1 MTRGTIVRILPAF
14 LLLPAAAHYAGGWA
28 VITVEELP
36 DYIVAGEPVALT
48 FTVRQHGMTPL
59 EGLRPHVVAKAGK
72 AETRVEA
79 TPVKAGQYTAML
91 NVPQPGE
98 WTITIHSGFGPSKT
112 TLLPLAAVASGTR
125 ALPPLPDAQRGR
137 RLFVAKGCIS
147 CHLHGAVD
155 AGSPGNVGPELTAR
169 RYPAEYLSSILA
181 NPSIIRSTRAGAPPM
196 PNLNL
201 EQREIASLVA
211 FINSDRVVSGR

>member
-1 MTRGTIVRILPAF
+1 MTRSTIIRILPAF
-14 LLLPAAAHYAGGWA
+14 LLFPAAHYAGGWA
-28 VITVEELP
+28 AITVEDLP

-48 FTVRQHGMTPL
+48 FTVRQHGMSVL
-59 EGLRPHVVAKAGK
+59 KDLRPTVVAKAGK
-72 AETRVEA
+72 VEA
-79 TPVKAGQYTAML
+79 RVAATPGSGGQYTAMV

-98 WTITIHSGFGPSKT
+98 WTITIHSNFGDSKT
-112 TLLPLAAVASGTR
+112 TLLPMTAVASGTR

-155 AGSPGNVGPELTAR
+155 AGFPGKVGPELTAR
-169 RYPAEYLSSILA
+169 RFPAEYLSSILA
-181 NPSIIRSTRAGAPPM
+181 DPSLIRRTLAGAPPM

-201 EQREIASLVA
+201 KPREIVSLVA
-211 FINSDRVVSGR
+211 FINSDQALSGR